1 MFPAILMGAMAAM
14 QMVGGVMQ
22 SQQMRA
28 AGKAQA
34 QAGKFQQQLANSRAG
49 AMDIQAGQERAA
61 AQRAMLAERQQGA
74 LISGRTRALAAA
86 SGASLAS
93 PSIIKA
99 MADASNVEDYRVG
112 MARYEGANRATNLE
126 YGADVTRAGGQYD
139 ANMGKF
145 QQGMANQQANMAI
158 FGSAMNAASM
168 GMNAASA
175 MPSGG
180 GGGAVPGLEM
190 GGWSNSPSL
199 LQSGSPMYQRYGF
212 GGPK

>member
-112 MARYEGANRATNLE
+112 MARYEGANRAANLE

-158 FGSAMNAASM
+158 FGGAMNAASM

-175 MPSGG
+175 MPSDDDD
-180 GGGAVPGLEM
+180 AVPGLEM